1 MGFYGNALRFLNDYS
16 MEAMATPLRGLVST
30 DRQAVEE
37 FCRQARQVLGRRLV
51 AMKLFGSKARGEA
64 GRESDIDIFI
74 VVDERL
80 PEIED
85 RIIDVAFDLNL
96 KYGVYISPRLVAE
109 RVLKDPVWKTTLFLQ
124 QVEREGV
131 AL

>member
-1 MGFYGNALRFLNDYS
+1 MTANLG
-16 MEAMATPLRGLVST
+16 GLSPT

-37 FCRQARQVLGRRLV
+37 FCQQVRHVLGHRLV

-64 GRESDIDIFI
+64 GEESDIDIFI

-80 PEIED
+80 PVIED
-85 RIIDVAFDLNL
+85 HIIDVAFNLNL
-96 KYGVYISPRLVAE
+96 KYGVYISPRVVAE
-109 RVLKDPVWKTTLFLQ
+109 RILKDPVWKATLFLQ
-124 QVEREGV
+124 QVERDGV